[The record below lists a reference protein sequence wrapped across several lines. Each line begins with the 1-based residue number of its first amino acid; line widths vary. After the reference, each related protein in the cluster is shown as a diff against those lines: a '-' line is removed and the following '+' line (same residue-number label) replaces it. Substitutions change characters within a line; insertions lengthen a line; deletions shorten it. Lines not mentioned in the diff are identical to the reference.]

1 MAEAWRVLVTDSG
14 YKHALAIVRDLG
26 ARCEVDTCGPRRLA
40 MAGVSRWT
48 RRDLRAPSPTDG
60 ARFLSWLDGA
70 VSRYRYDQIIPVGYA
85 ACGLLSEHLT
95 RWSPR
100 TTVVLPPAE
109 AVHRALDKRAM
120 NALAGAVG
128 VPAPRTAQPAT
139 VAELA
144 AAADEVGFPLVIK
157 APLEGQ
163 GDVAY
168 VDRPGD
174 LAARYRAYLDRNG
187 WTSPSLPILQQRIS
201 GPGFGVFATYQDGRL
216 RRIMAHR
223 RVREFPPTGGP
234 STCAELVDD
243 PALLAA
249 GRSVLD
255 ALAWHGVAMV
265 EFKRHEA
272 DGRYYL
278 MEVNPKFWG
287 SLDLALAAGCDFPAD
302 LVDIARGADLPDRP
316 PPAGPLRLC
325 WPLSGDLRYLAARPR
340 AWPQVLRDWFDPE
353 VRTNLRWSDPLPHL
367 VEVAETAGAIARRR

>member
-48 RRDLRAPSPTDG
+48 RHNLRAPSPTDG
-60 ARFLSWLDGA
+60 ARFLSWLDDA

-85 ACGLLSEHLT
+85 ACGLLSEHLR

-139 VAELA
+139 EAGLA
-144 AAADEVGFPLVIK
+144 AAADKVGFPLVIK

-278 MEVNPKFWG
+278 MEVNPKFW
-287 SLDLALAAGCDFPAD
+287 
-302 LVDIARGADLPDRP
+302 
-316 PPAGPLRLC
+316 
-325 WPLSGDLRYLAARPR
+325 
-340 AWPQVLRDWFDPE
+340 
-353 VRTNLRWSDPLPHL
+353 
-367 VEVAETAGAIARRR
+367 